1 MARLRIGRLEDLSCL
16 PIFLPL
22 ARGAV
27 PLEADYV
34 PGVPAELDALLLAG
48 EVDVAPLSAIQYA
61 RHHAQLWLLPG
72 ISVSEEGR
80 AGTVLFFSR
89 LPVTELDGRTVAVS
103 PVSATGTALLQV
115 LFANYYHV
123 DARVIVMEP
132 DPDSMLAAADGA
144 LITGDQ
150 ALLVREELRDRRP
163 DLLVTDLGEVWK
175 TFTGERMVY
184 TVWAVRRD
192 FARDHPGAVAEL
204 VAALK
209 KAREV
214 GWASREDLVAEA
226 ARRLPLPPRVIE
238 DYLQQVNHDFGE
250 GHRRALLLFYDYA
263 YKTGLTDERV
273 RLEVWGEGGP

>member
-61 RHHAQLWLLPG
+61 RHQAQFWLLPD

-89 LPVTELDGRTVAVS
+89 LPVTELDGRTVAAS

>member
-1 MARLRIGRLEDLSCL
+1 MARLRIGRLDYLSCL

-34 PGVPAELDALLLAG
+34 PGVPVELDALLLAG
-48 EVDVAPLSAIQYA
+48 EVDVAPLSAIEYA
-61 RHHAQLWLLPG
+61 RHHAHLWLLPG

-80 AGTVLFFSR
+80 AGTALFFSR
-89 LPVTELDGRTVAVS
+89 LPVTELDGKIVAVS

-123 DARVIVMEP
+123 DARIIVMDP
-132 DPDSMLAAADGA
+132 DLDSMLATTDGA

-150 ALLVREELRDRRP
+150 ALLVREELRDRGP

-192 FARDHPGAVAEL
+192 FAREHPGAVAEL

-214 GWASREDLVAEA
+214 GWAAREELVAEA
-226 ARRLPLPPRVIE
+226 GRKLSLPPQVIE

-250 GHRRALLLFYDYA
+250 GHRRALVLFYDYA
-263 YKTGLTDERV
+263 YKTGLIDERV
-273 RLEVWGEGGP
+273 RLEVWGEEGP